1 MPISKVDSI
10 RLEYTCCRSSL
21 AHLTP
26 VSLSFE
32 LGKGGDHA
40 FLPLSAEEVGFT
52 VSHVPSGT

>member
-1 MPISKVDSI
+1 MPISKVESI

-32 LGKGGDHA
+32 LGNGGIMP
-40 FLPLSAEEVGFT
+40 FYRFRQKRL
-52 VSHVPSGT
+52 VSQ